1 LIRSRIKDRTI
12 DQLKRDLEDQYY
24 RQDNNEE
31 VIRLKRELEDA
42 QNAIT
47 MYDSTNQSN
56 GQLESGEK
64 FQMIQEIRQ
73 KSKSLREA
81 EEKVDTL
88 KKREVQIRETCDAW
102 KKEVDIVRA
111 ENTEHMTRLKEQNTA
126 AMDNLTKQFAQE
138 RSSLRKEC
146 DELIAKN
153 AILQRDVETLK
164 TENITLKSQP
174 SQMHHQPSYHQ
185 PPPVPPELQPPPGP
199 PPFVSQ
205 SIYCYDQPQQH
216 QAQHHSGRGRGRG
229 RGGGGSNNQRGG
241 GRGGSQGGKSWPGN
255 QTTSPQQ
262 RLGVNFNQTP
272 TLGMSLPSPSVQ
284 PNTNQQQSFN
294 TGQNNQKKPPNIT
307 QGAGIPKARKYSD
320 AQQEKRREKLLD
332 RLLEKSKQTG
342 IPFVPEPGGPL
353 EILYKAKIASGH
365 YPAPPPAVSAAM
377 NVPPPPTPSADNTN
391 WSSDTIV
398 IS

>member
-1 LIRSRIKDRTI
+1 
-12 DQLKRDLEDQYY
+12 
-24 RQDNNEE
+24 
-31 VIRLKRELEDA
+31 
-42 QNAIT
+42 
-47 MYDSTNQSN
+47 
-56 GQLESGEK
+56 
-64 FQMIQEIRQ
+64 MIQEIRQ

-111 ENTEHMTRLKEQNTA
+111 ENSEHMTRLKEQNTA
-126 AMDNLTKQFAQE
+126 SMDNLTKQFAQE
-138 RSSLRKEC
+138 RTSLRKEC

-174 SQMHHQPSYHQ
+174 SQMNMHQSSYHA

-205 SIYCYDQPQQH
+205 SIYCYDQPQQ

-229 RGGGGSNNQRGG
+229 RGGGNNQRGG
-241 GRGGSQGGKSWPGN
+241 GGGRGGGKSWPAN

-272 TLGMSLPSPSVQ
+272 TLGMQQPFNTPSNPPAVQ
-284 PNTNQQQSFN
+284 QTNTFQQQKQQQQQNFN
-294 TGQNNQKKPPNIT
+294 TGQQNNQKKPNTPIIT

-353 EILYKAKIASGH
+353 EILYKAKIASGQ